1 MSSDTEDLPYA
12 GRPTVAQ
19 LEELLQSLVRWQQ
32 FGIHL
37 PGITDVTINEI
48 ERDRPG
54 NNELQKMDL
63 FSKWLQ
69 VDPSASWKDV
79 IVALKKAN
87 EHTLASIIGEVT
99 NTTVPGNCITSNYI
113 SLLHWPLQLQ
123 CLSMK
128 VKLSQVHI

>member
-37 PGITDVTINEI
+37 SEITDVTIKEI

-99 NTTVPGNCITSNYI
+99 NTTVPGNCITSIYI
-113 SLLHWPLQLQ
+113 S
-123 CLSMK
+123 
-128 VKLSQVHI
+128 